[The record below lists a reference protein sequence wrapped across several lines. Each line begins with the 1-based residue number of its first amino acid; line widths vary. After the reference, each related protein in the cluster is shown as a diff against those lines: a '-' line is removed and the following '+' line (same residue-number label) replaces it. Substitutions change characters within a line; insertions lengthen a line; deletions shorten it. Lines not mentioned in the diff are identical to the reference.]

1 MTAGQF
7 VALSPLIAVALG
19 AVAAMLLAPLMHS
32 DRAARF
38 AAATGLA
45 TAALIVIFRVGTPP
59 HPIGALYTDDGLA
72 RFGCGYAAMFGL
84 AALIFLRVGKVAK
97 EAPALVALVALGAA
111 SLAGAGHAAT
121 LFLGLELISLS
132 LIALFAFPLSG
143 AALEAGYKFLVMSGL
158 ATSAQLL
165 GVALIYAETGALDF
179 PGWTGQGALFALG
192 GALLLSGLAFKFSLA
207 PFHMWTPDAFE
218 GAPAGAAAL
227 AGVVSKAAVAI
238 AILRLNSE
246 ASLAQPLWSGGLAAL
261 GAASVLI
268 GNLLALRQ
276 PLLPRMLG
284 YSTIAHSGYI
294 ALILASGAPKAAE
307 AVLFYLGIYAP
318 ALTAALCASAM
329 LGQRPRLEDVRGLA
343 KTRPLEATALV
354 IGLLSLAGLPVAG
367 GFIGKLYLFQS
378 LVVTSSWVLLAVAAI
393 GASLGFY
400 YYARFFTAPFIGQSR
415 IEPAPRHKLDR
426 VLLVFCAL
434 VILVFGFEPTVLIT
448 AVTTALTVR

>member
-1 MTAGQF
+1 MTAAQLA
-7 VALSPLIAVALG
+7 ALSPLIAVALG

-45 TAALIVIFRVGTPP
+45 VAALIVIARVGTPP

-72 RFGCGYAAMFGL
+72 RFGTAYAAMFGL
-84 AALIFLRVGKVAK
+84 AGLVFLRVGNVAK

-132 LIALFAFPLSG
+132 LIALFAFPLTG
-143 AALEAGYKFLVMSGL
+143 PALEAGYKFLVMSGL

-179 PGWTGQGALFALG
+179 PGWAGHGALFALG
-192 GALLLSGLAFKFSLA
+192 GALLLAGLAFKFSLA

-227 AGVVSKAAVAI
+227 AGVVSKSAVAI

-246 ASLAQPLWSGGLAAL
+246 AALAQPLWSMGLAAL
-261 GAASVLI
+261 GAASVLV
-268 GNLLALRQ
+268 GNVLALRQ
-276 PLLPRMLG
+276 QVLPRMLG

-294 ALILASGAPKAAE
+294 ALILASGAPGTAE

-318 ALTAALCASAM
+318 ALTATLCASAM
-329 LGQRPRLEDVRGLA
+329 LGQAPKLDDLRGLA
-343 KTRPLEATALV
+343 KTRPLEATALA
-354 IGLLSLAGLPVAG
+354 IGLLSLAGLPAAG
-367 GFIGKLYLFQS
+367 GFIAKLYLFKS
-378 LVVTSSWVLLAVAAI
+378 LVVTSSWILLGIAAF
-393 GASLGFY
+393 GAALGFY
-400 YYARFFTAPFIGQSR
+400 YYARFFTAPFLGQSHV
-415 IEPAPRHKLDR
+415 EPAPRHRLDR
-426 VLLVFCAL
+426 VLLIFCAML
-434 VILVFGFEPTVLIT
+434 ILLFGFEPVLLVN
-448 AVTTALTVR
+448 AVTMALTVR